1 MPAHR
6 PPHPLRVSFLVAA
19 LAMLAPF
26 TLDTYLPSF
35 PAIAADLGAGPA
47 DMQRT
52 LSDYLW
58 AFGAMMLVYGPLS
71 DALGRRR
78 VVLVAL
84 LGYAL
89 ASLGCALAEDIDTL
103 VLMRAG
109 QGMAAGA
116 GLVIGRALVRDLFE
130 GAEAQRVLANVT
142 LFFAVAP
149 AIAPIVGGW
158 LEGWFGWRA
167 VFLFLAGLGLLILAL
182 VAAWLP
188 ESLPRERRQPIHP
201 WSVARAY
208 GAMLRHPP
216 FLLLA
221 LMFGINF
228 GGLFLYIA
236 SAPEL
241 IYRHLGYGEHDF
253 WRLFLPVVAGIV
265 GGSFLAGR
273 LAHRIAPR
281 HAASFGLAVLLAAAS
296 LNVLVNQAGG
306 PGAVALIAPVALYAL
321 GMSLAMP
328 SLSLMGLDLFP
339 ARRGMASAVQGFMQ
353 MGSNGLIAAF
363 VVAAL
368 SASTLALA
376 WGQLAIAASS
386 LALWLV
392 WNLLRARGRAG

>member
-1 MPAHR
+1 MPAS
-6 PPHPLRVSFLVAA
+6 HPLRVSFIVAV

-35 PAIAADLGAGPA
+35 PAIAADLSATPQ

-58 AFGAMMLVYGPLS
+58 TFGAMMLVYGPLS

-89 ASLGCALAEDIDTL
+89 ASLGCALAHDIDTL

-116 GLVIGRALVRDLFE
+116 GLVVGRALVRDLFE
-130 GAEAQRVLANVT
+130 GPQAQKVMANVM
-142 LFFAVAP
+142 LFFAIAP

-167 VFLFLAGLGLLILAL
+167 VFLFLAALGVAVLAL
-182 VAAWLP
+182 VAAWMPETLP
-188 ESLPRERRQPIHP
+188 KEARQPIHP
-201 WSVARAY
+201 APVARAY
-208 GAMLRHPP
+208 GGMLVNLP
-216 FLLLA
+216 FMLLA
-221 LMFGINF
+221 LIFGINF

-241 IYRHLGYGEHDF
+241 IYTHLGYGGHDF
-253 WRLFLPVVAGIV
+253 WRLFVPVVGGIMAGSV
-265 GGSFLAGR
+265 LAGR
-273 LAHRIAPR
+273 LAHRLSPR
-281 HAASFGLAVLLAAAS
+281 QSASVGLVVMTGAAL
-296 LNVLVNQAGG
+296 LNVALTHLPSQSALT
-306 PGAVALIAPVALYAL
+306 LIAPVALYAM
-321 GMSLAMP
+321 GMSLSMP
-328 SLSLMGLDLFP
+328 ALGLMGLDMFP
-339 ARRGMASAVQGFMQ
+339 ARRGMASTMQGFMQ
-353 MGSNGLIAAF
+353 MNSNGLLAAF

-368 SASTLALA
+368 AVSVQWLAL
-376 WGQLAIAASS
+376 GQMAVALSS
-386 LALWLV
+386 LALWLIWLRLTPV
-392 WNLLRARGRAG
+392 LRAG

>member
-1 MPAHR
+1 M
-6 PPHPLRVSFLVAA
+6 HPLRISFLVAT

-35 PAIAADLGAGPA
+35 PAIAAALGATPQ

-89 ASLGCALAEDIDTL
+89 ASLGCALAQDIDTL

-116 GLVIGRALVRDLFE
+116 GLVIGRALVRDIFE
-130 GAEAQRVLANVT
+130 GAQAQKVMANVT
-142 LFFAVAP
+142 LFFAIAP

-158 LEGWFGWRA
+158 LEGAFGWRS
-167 VFLFLAGLGLLILAL
+167 VFLFLAGVGLLIFLLAA
-182 VAAWLP
+182 VWMP
-188 ESLPRERRQPIHP
+188 ETLPREQRQPIHP
-201 WSVARAY
+201 VSVARAY
-208 GAMLRHPP
+208 AGMLSHPP

-221 LMFGINF
+221 VMFGINF

-241 IYRHLGYGEHDF
+241 IYTHLGYGEHDF
-253 WRLFLPVVAGIV
+253 WRLFVPVVAGIM
-265 GGSFLAGR
+265 GGSLLAGR
-273 LAHRIAPR
+273 MAHR
-281 HAASFGLAVLLAAAS
+281 ASPQAGAS
-296 LNVLVNQAGG
+296 LGFAVMSGAALLNVALTQAGLHS
-306 PGAVALIAPVALYAL
+306 AVSLIAPVGLYAM

-339 ARRGMASAVQGFMQ
+339 ALRGMASVAQGFMQ
-353 MGSNGLIAAF
+353 MSSNGLLAAF

-368 SASTLALA
+368 AASTQSMAM
-376 WGQLAIAASS
+376 GQLAIALTS
-386 LALWLV
+386 LALWIL
-392 WNLLRARGRAG
+392 WLRLAKPAGAG

>member
-1 MPAHR
+1 MPVRR

-35 PAIAADLGAGPA
+35 PAIASDLGATPH

-116 GLVIGRALVRDLFE
+116 GLVIGRAFARDLFE
-130 GAEAQRVLANVT
+130 GAEAQRVLANVM
-142 LFFAVAP
+142 LFFAVGP

-158 LEGWFGWRA
+158 LESGFGWRS
-167 VFLFLAGLGLLILAL
+167 VFLFLAGLGLVILAL
-182 VAAWLP
+182 VAAWMP
-188 ESLPRERRQPIHP
+188 ESLPVDRRQPLHP
-201 WSVARAY
+201 GSVARAY
-208 GAMLRHPP
+208 GAMLSHPS
-216 FLLLA
+216 FMLLA

-241 IYRHLGYGEHDF
+241 IYSHLGYGEHDF
-253 WRLFLPVVAGIV
+253 WRLFLPVVTGIV

-273 LAHRIAPR
+273 LAHRLAPR
-281 HAASFGLAVLLAAAS
+281 HAVSLGLAVLLAAAS
-296 LNVLVNQAGG
+296 INVLVNQSGE
-306 PGAVALIAPVALYAL
+306 PGAAALIAPVALYAL
-321 GMSLAMP
+321 GMALAMP
-328 SLSLMGLDLFP
+328 SLSLMGMDLFP
-339 ARRGMASAVQGFMQ
+339 ARRGMASALQGFMQ
-353 MGSNGLIAAF
+353 MSSNGLIAAF
-363 VVAAL
+363 VVAVLA
-368 SASTLALA
+368 ASTLSLA
-376 WGQLAIAASS
+376 WGQLAIATSS
-386 LALWLV
+386 LVLWLA
-392 WNLLRARGRAG
+392 WNLLRARHVAG

>member
-1 MPAHR
+1 MPAS
-6 PPHPLRVSFLVAA
+6 HPLRVSFMVAA
-19 LAMLAPF
+19 LAVLAPF

-35 PAIAADLGAGPA
+35 PAIAADLSATPQ

-58 AFGAMMLVYGPLS
+58 TFGAMMLVYGPLA

-89 ASLGCALAEDIDTL
+89 ASLGCALADDIDTL

-130 GAEAQRVLANVT
+130 GPQAQKVMANVM
-142 LFFAVAP
+142 LFFAIAP

-158 LEGWFGWRA
+158 LEGAFGWRS
-167 VFLFLAGLGLLILAL
+167 VFLFLAALGVLIFAL
-182 VAAWLP
+182 VAVWMPETLP
-188 ESLPRERRQPIHP
+188 KEARQPIHP
-201 WSVARAY
+201 ASVARAY
-208 GAMLRHPP
+208 GGMFMNLP
-216 FLLLA
+216 FMLLA

-241 IYRHLGYGEHDF
+241 IYTHLGYGAHDF
-253 WRLFLPVVAGIV
+253 WRLFVPVVGGIMA
-265 GGSFLAGR
+265 GSFLAGQ
-273 LAHRIAPR
+273 LAHRLSPR
-281 HAASFGLAVLLAAAS
+281 HSAAFGFAVMTGAA
-296 LNVLVNQAGG
+296 LFN
-306 PGAVALIAPVALYAL
+306 VALTHLPFQSAVTLILPVALYAM
-321 GMSLAMP
+321 GMSLSMP
-328 SLSLMGLDLFP
+328 ALGLMGLDLLP

-353 MGSNGLIAAF
+353 MMSNGLLAAF

-368 SASTLALA
+368 AARVQWLAL
-376 WGQLAIAASS
+376 GQMAVALSS

-392 WNLLRARGRAG
+392 WLRLTPMPRAG